1 MISIF
6 HHYNIVTL
14 LSMDWFKGNSSG
26 KPQICWENLWFPVDF
41 PFNQSIDI
49 GILIVNLLVHYDF
62 TWIPR
67 PRLDAASGSFRG
79 QRRRVARID
88 LGRRAMPSRRSKRRS
103 MSKRLGATPG
113 MGENESKMW
122 IKPWLNHETWWQI
135 GIGSRKRNDQNH
147 WLTQLGVFIQDSLH
161 SCSRF

>member
-88 LGRRAMPSRRSKRRS
+88 LSRRAMRRAGRSVEACRSVWELHQEWGKMSRRC
-103 MSKRLGATPG
+103 G
-113 MGENESKMW
+113 
-122 IKPWLNHETWWQI
+122 LNH
-135 GIGSRKRNDQNH
+135 D
-147 WLTQLGVFIQDSLH
+147 
-161 SCSRF
+161 